1 MGLLK
6 KKELIGLDIGTSSL
20 KLAQLKKSAK
30 GYELVR
36 LGLKALPAG
45 AICEDEVTDKQ
56 TVIEAI
62 RQLVQEQKISLRH
75 VATSL
80 SGRSVIIKRIKL
92 PTMSEEELTESIFYE
107 AEQYI
112 PFDISDVNL
121 DFQIMQ
127 NARQKAEGEMDV
139 LLVAVKKDR
148 IQDMVSIVTQAG
160 LNPSVIDIDVFALE
174 NQYEI
179 NNTVERGSYL
189 VLLDIGADTMNM
201 NILWEGETVFTRD
214 ASLGG
219 NNYSKILQSGLGLD
233 FAQAERL
240 KKGDGEGI
248 ENVSQDQLLSLQKSF
263 YEEIFSEIQRSFDYF
278 HATADNAPINKIL
291 LSGGTSKVEGID
303 QALARRFELEVERA
317 DPFRKIQI
325 DPKQFDTNWLS
336 SVAPMMAV
344 AIGLAIRRMDDR

>member
-1 MGLLK
+1 MGLFK

-36 LGLKALPAG
+36 AGLKPLPPG
-45 AICEDEVTDKQ
+45 AVSEDEISDKQ
-56 TVIEAI
+56 TVIESI
-62 RQLVQEQKISLRH
+62 RQLVQEQKISSRN
-75 VATSL
+75 VATSV
-80 SGRSVIIKRIKL
+80 SGRSVIVKRIKL
-92 PTMSEEELTESIFYE
+92 PSMSEEELMESIFFE

-127 NARQKAEGEMDV
+127 NAQEKSEGEMDV
-139 LLVAVKKDR
+139 LLVAVKKER
-148 IQDMVSIVTQAG
+148 IQDIVSIITKAG

-179 NNTVERGSYL
+179 NNAKESGSYV

-219 NNYSKILQSGLGLD
+219 YNYLKNLQNSLGLD

-240 KKGDGEGI
+240 MRGESI
-248 ENVSQDQLLSLQKSF
+248 EGVSMDQVLSLRESF

-278 HATADNAPINKIL
+278 HATADNAPITRVS
-291 LSGGTSKVEGID
+291 LSGGTSKTDGID
-303 QALARRFELEVERA
+303 QALAQRFELKVERA
-317 DPFRKIQI
+317 NPFQKIQI
-325 DPKQFDTNWLS
+325 NPNQFDTNWLT
-336 SVAPMMAV
+336 SVAPMMSV
-344 AIGLAIRRMDDR
+344 AIGLALRRMDDR